1 MMSSKH
7 MCKPHYSSNLNP
19 ITDFDLTW
27 PTWSG
32 IVCNKALKPTPS
44 QPPPEPHIYPQN
56 LAEGLGACR
65 VRGHEV
71 PSLLR
76 SQCRGPSAWAQPGL
90 PSTPTSSPG
99 PGAPQEVSGQHQC
112 LGPLLHLNLHPDRR
126 PLLSVI
132 TSGAVLSINHA
143 FRGSPTGDTLNKK
156 SQCPDSPG
164 DQTTEHT

>member
-1 MMSSKH
+1 

-71 PSLLR
+71 APPCSEASAVDPVHGLSQASPARRPPPQDLALLKR
-76 SQCRGPSAWAQPGL
+76 SQDSINA
-90 PSTPTSSPG
+90 
-99 PGAPQEVSGQHQC
+99 
-112 LGPLLHLNLHPDRR
+112 LGPFC
-126 PLLSVI
+126 
-132 TSGAVLSINHA
+132 T
-143 FRGSPTGDTLNKK
+143 
-156 SQCPDSPG
+156 
-164 DQTTEHT
+164 